1 MSTPVCS
8 CACVFLFECV
18 ASGSEAGRPETEAV
32 TREERIGVWK
42 GVKALERTI
51 LAGMLLCPLLAS
63 GGLADFFFFLFLG
76 D

>member
-1 MSTPVCS
+1 MCGV
-8 CACVFLFECV
+8 
-18 ASGSEAGRPETEAV
+18 GSEAGRPETEAV

-63 GGLADFFFFLFLG
+63 GGLADFFFFFYSCGTSFLFLAWEELG
-76 D
+76 PSG